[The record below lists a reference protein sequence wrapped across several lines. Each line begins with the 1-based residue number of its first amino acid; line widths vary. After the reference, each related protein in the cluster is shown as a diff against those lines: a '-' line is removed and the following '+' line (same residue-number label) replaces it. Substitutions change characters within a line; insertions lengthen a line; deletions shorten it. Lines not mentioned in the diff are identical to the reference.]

1 MPMQETVHTLEGTMW
16 LVILQDEDDFR
27 EFAHYL
33 REMIK
38 DAQDN
43 GQELVVKVE
52 RKSA

>member
-1 MPMQETVHTLEGTMW
+1 MLLQETIRVVEGYLW